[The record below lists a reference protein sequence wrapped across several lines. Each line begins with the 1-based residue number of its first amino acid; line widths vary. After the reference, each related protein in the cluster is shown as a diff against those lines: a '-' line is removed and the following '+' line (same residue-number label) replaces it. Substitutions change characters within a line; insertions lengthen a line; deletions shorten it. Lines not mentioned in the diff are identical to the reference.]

1 VFLKERIIKD
11 KMFHAAG
18 SQMHAMHD
26 PIASIDMVNHGRKYG
41 NLKVEANSKGLSYA

>member
-1 VFLKERIIKD
+1 LKERIIKD
-11 KMFHAAG
+11 KMFHTG

-26 PIASIDMVNHGRKYG
+26 PIASIDMVKFGRKYG